1 MRFTL
6 PLATFLFLSW
16 LQVTLPNRVL
26 ADGTLQLLE
35 PNGGESFIIGQSV
48 TVRWVIP
55 YPEFESELA
64 FSTDGGIFWNYVADH
79 LTGES
84 YVWHPSAATLHGLLR
99 VAHSNTGSIY
109 GTDTSDAE
117 FVVHGGVE
125 NVRFALHRKNPERYP
140 TVLCDD
146 PSTSTVEPNY
156 SPNYDHIPCSQ
167 YTVNAPLGGS
177 TVYIVL
183 GQVEPSEGVVGAS
196 FGIQYN
202 GSSGGNGFPPS
213 GIDPRYVS
221 FSSCTEGIYFDS
233 GGFPLPGGGLRIWWG
248 VLNPES
254 CQREVIGSEGVH
266 AVIGS
271 LYVYAHS
278 SALLRITPNNSV
290 CCGPRQE
297 LGVATCVGLDNS
309 STTMTNLL
317 DVLTLQEI
325 DPLLGRVQFGAGT
338 GGYTPCSAGAICS
351 VGATDMDVK
360 PNTLNLNS
368 GAKFVSA
375 SIELPSGYDPADVPV
390 GSVKLNGSV
399 EATEFTLGDF
409 NHNGVSDFTVKFLRQ
424 DVESVLSEGDR
435 VQVTIT
441 GAVGDACKFAGTE
454 FVRVIRPHVLRPNG
468 GETYAPGATAL
479 LQWTNPNGWSVDHAQ
494 IHYSADGGDTWA
506 MVADQVTGESYE
518 WAVPEEA
525 TQNGR
530 IRVVLF
536 DAQGVMGYDTSDGSF
551 TITAATGVESTLPTR
566 RRLYQNAPNPFYR
579 ATKASFDLPEP
590 GHVMLKVFDLT
601 GRVVRVLADDDYP
614 AGTHEVSWN
623 ALDAGGKPVSAGI
636 YFLHIAAGSF
646 TDTKRMYLSK

>member
-6 PLATFLFLSW
+6 PLATFLFLSL

-64 FSTDGGIFWNYVADH
+64 FSGDGGAHWNAVADH

-84 YVWHPSAATLHGLLR
+84 YVWHPSAASLHGLLR

-117 FVVHGGVE
+117 FVVHGKVE

-177 TVYIVL
+177 TVYIVV
-183 GQVEPSEGVVGAS
+183 GQADPAEGVVGAS
-196 FGIQYN
+196 FGISYN
-202 GSSGGNGFPPS
+202 GHSACCGFPAS

-221 FSSCTEGIYFDS
+221 FNSCTEGIYFDS
-233 GGFPLPGGGLRIWWG
+233 GGFPRSGGGLRILWG
-248 VLNPES
+248 FFNPES

-271 LYVYAHS
+271 LYVYAYS
-278 SALLRITPNNSV
+278 SALLRLTPNTSAF
-290 CCGPRQE
+290 CCGE
-297 LGVATCVGLDNS
+297 LGVMTCVGLDNS
-309 STTMTNLL
+309 SVTMTNLF
-317 DVLTLQEI
+317 DVLSPEEVNSR
-325 DPLLGRVQFGAGT
+325 LGSVQFGAGT
-338 GGYTPCSAGAICS
+338 GGYTPCSAGTICS
-351 VGATDMDVK
+351 IGATDMDVK
-360 PNTLNLNS
+360 PNNLNLNS

-375 SIELPSGYDPADVPV
+375 SIELPSGYDPAGVPV
-390 GSVKLNGSV
+390 GTVKVNGSV

-424 DVESVLSEGDR
+424 EVESILSEGDR

-441 GAVGDACKFAGTE
+441 GAVGDDCTFAGTE
-454 FVRVIRPHVLRPNG
+454 FVRVIRPHVVHPNG
-468 GETYAPGATAL
+468 GELYAPGATAL
-479 LQWTNPNGWSVDHAQ
+479 VQWTNPNGWSVGHAQ
-494 IHYSADGGDTWA
+494 IYYSADGGDTWA

-518 WAVPEEA
+518 LAVPQEA

-536 DAQGVMGYDTSDGSF
+536 DPQGVMGYDTSDGPF
-551 TITAATGVESTLPTR
+551 TISAATGVEPTLPTR
-566 RRLYQNAPNPFYR
+566 HRLYQNSPNPFYR

-601 GRVVRVLADDDYP
+601 GRVVRVLADGDYP

-623 ALDAGGKPVSAGI
+623 ALDAGGKSVSAGI
-636 YFLHIAAGSF
+636 YFLHIAAGTF